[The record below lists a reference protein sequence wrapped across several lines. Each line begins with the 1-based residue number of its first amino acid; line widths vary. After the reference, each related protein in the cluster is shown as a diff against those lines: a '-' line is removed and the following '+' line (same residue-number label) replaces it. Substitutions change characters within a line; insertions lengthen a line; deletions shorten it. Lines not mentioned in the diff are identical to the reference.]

1 MDSSNINAL
10 INMADKALVDFD
22 SSDLSGNLGDRVPPV
37 IPAASTTPSN
47 IQNTEGGTS
56 NQGIS
61 NQGGVS
67 NTTVEFTDSMADS
80 LDSPD
85 APVGIR
91 VPRDPVDSVSS
102 ADTRTAP
109 RSVTGSGGP
118 HRDMQNQNRPS
129 AQQVR
134 QRRPTYPASHPPLR
148 VPNNRPSPEQTMRSI
163 ATRHNLQGGQG
174 GQPNQ
179 PQGQGGQLV
188 RQVRPPTRPPNPA
201 PAQPAQP
208 AKAAQPVQS
217 GHFGK
222 SAQDDAGI
230 IDPNQ
235 PVQPDQSDQSQQAEA
250 PAGDVTPV
258 LPDHMTSLMGYSIPT
273 NTLYLILVLVLIAVG
288 LYFWTAPPAKK
299 DKNKKKKKDDEEEN
313 EDDE

>member
-1 MDSSNINAL
+1 
-10 INMADKALVDFD
+10 MADKALVDFD

-47 IQNTEGGTS
+47 IQNTGGGTS

-61 NQGGVS
+61 NQVGMS
-67 NTTVEFTDSMADS
+67 NATVEFTDSMADS

-102 ADTRTAP
+102 TDTRTAP
-109 RSVTGSGGP
+109 RPGAGSGGP

-134 QRRPTYPASHPPLR
+134 QRRPTHPASRPPLR

-163 ATRHNLQGGQG
+163 ATRHNLQGGQ
-174 GQPNQ
+174 PNHS
-179 PQGQGGQLV
+179 QGQSGQLV

-201 PAQPAQP
+201 PTQHGQVDSPAQPAQP
-208 AKAAQPVQS
+208 V
-217 GHFGK
+217 
-222 SAQDDAGI
+222 
-230 IDPNQ
+230 
-235 PVQPDQSDQSQQAEA
+235 A
-250 PAGDVTPV
+250 PLATQYVFEKWVD
-258 LPDHMTSLMGYSIPT
+258 MG
-273 NTLYLILVLVLIAVG
+273 
-288 LYFWTAPPAKK
+288 AP
-299 DKNKKKKKDDEEEN
+299 
-313 EDDE
+313 